1 MSNLITTQTDE
12 EIEKSISDRVNLKLN
27 LYFAASILFENKKS
41 YPQVVEALLKYCPDE
56 KLVNEI
62 AEKSRKDEWEKIA
75 ETARILLSEGKDYQY
90 ILSQTK
96 SLEDD
101 MDLIKALVDDWY
113 AIKTLQMEAI
123 VESGA
128 NISEGIEWVIISG
141 LVIPLLFW
149 MKASLI
155 PKIFW
160 SVIFIIALIQWIV
173 GLRQRKLANRLN
185 LIFNTNEQI

>member
-1 MSNLITTQTDE
+1 MSNLITTQTDG

-27 LYFAASILFENKKS
+27 LYFAASILYENKKS

-101 MDLIKALVDDWY
+101 MDLVKALVDDWY